1 MRLGDSVTTVQTFED
16 LNLKP
21 QLLRGILAHGLE
33 RPALC
38 QRQVILPCIA
48 GRDVICQA
56 QSGMGKTA
64 AFCIAV
70 LQRIDPTN
78 KKCQALVLTPTR
90 ELAEQ
95 VRLGKSPLISG
106 LGLEC

>member
-1 MRLGDSVTTVQTFED
+1 VTRFED

-21 QLLRGILAHGLE
+21 DLLRGIYSFPLE

-38 QRQVILPCIA
+38 QERVIRPCID

-64 AFCIAV
+64 AFCISI
-70 LQRIDPTN
+70 LQRVNPSN
-78 KKCQALVLTPTR
+78 AECQALVLAPTR

-95 VRLGKSPLISG
+95 VS
-106 LGLEC
+106 